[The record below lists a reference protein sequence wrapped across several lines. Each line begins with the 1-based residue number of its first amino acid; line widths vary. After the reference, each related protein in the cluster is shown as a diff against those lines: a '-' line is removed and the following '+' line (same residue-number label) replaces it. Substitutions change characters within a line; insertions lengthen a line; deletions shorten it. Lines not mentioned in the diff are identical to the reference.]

1 MVRLPDGTMLQT
13 VPKLFS
19 TPAVFAGKIPG
30 QHIICRI
37 PDCGKNLCKNGWCEE
52 TMGGYNCT
60 CSSGFQGRH
69 CDEMIIESTKEATN
83 KPTTNPTTTMT
94 ERSDTT
100 TSQTITTFACVS
112 NPCQHGGTCEETDEG
127 FNCTCLDGYCGDR
140 CEYDSLVQSVRL
152 VGGSKSEGRV
162 VITSRSRP
170 TTYMLIHQL
179 NWSRNASRLV
189 CIYLGY
195 EDVYATVGGDL
206 FEIISLDNNS
216 EAVTVR
222 CPVDVTNIT
231 DCWYEERAAVNP
243 REESIA
249 VVCCTVNLCSTPRG
263 SPVGL
268 ESGSRK
274 VPNSAISISSRYNDT
289 LGGPNARLNS
299 PSAWLPD
306 VADEDPWL
314 QIEFASAFVITAIMT
329 QGRADSPEQWV
340 TSYIV
345 SSSMDGASW
354 TYYQDINTNTVKVYT
369 GNYDPNSL
377 VVHTICRP
385 IECRFFRI
393 HPKTA
398 HVHRALRLELTGYG
412 PLNDLLAAMNQEEV
426 SCSCPI
432 RGEGMGVEDGRIPDS
447 SLTSSSDFDYLH
459 TASDG
464 RLNGGVAVHEK
475 TAWLA
480 KDSDTD
486 KWVKIDLGKTS
497 TVTGVIVQGRWGWEQ
512 WITSVKVSYSLDDVT
527 WPYALGP
534 QCGEQK
540 IYAAN
545 YDRSTPE
552 TILFPRPITARYVR
566 IHPLTWI
573 WHQGMRYE
581 ILGIPE

>member
-1 MVRLPDGTMLQT
+1 MLTFLYIQANDQKISVLWKLLFGTVTCLS
-13 VPKLFS
+13 V
-19 TPAVFAGKIPG
+19 
-30 QHIICRI
+30 
-37 PDCGKNLCKNGWCEE
+37 DCGKNLCKNGWCEE

-140 CEYDSLVQSVRL
+140 CEY
-152 VGGSKSEGRV
+152 
-162 VITSRSRP
+162 
-170 TTYMLIHQL
+170 
-179 NWSRNASRLV
+179 
-189 CIYLGY
+189 
-195 EDVYATVGGDL
+195 DVYATVGGDL

-426 SCSCPI
+426 GCSCPI

-447 SLTSSSDFDYLH
+447 SLTSSSDFDYLY

-464 RLNGGVAVHEK
+464 RLNGGVALHEK
-475 TAWLA
+475 AAWVA
-480 KDSDTD
+480 KDDDTD
-486 KWVKIDLGKTS
+486 KWVKFNFLLSPISINVLMSQIDLGKTS

-512 WITSVKVSYSLDDVT
+512 WITSVKVSYSLDNVT
-527 WPYALGP
+527 WTYALGP

-552 TILFPRPITARYVR
+552 TILFPRPITTRYVR

-581 ILGIPE
+581 VLGIAE